1 MVDSMKIELWCLWF
15 IFTIIKIVL
24 LVGLA
29 PLLAGWMRWLKCY
42 LQNRTK
48 PPIIQPYKN
57 LLKLWH
63 KDTLNVAGHSWIFT
77 GMPYIYFSLM
87 LILLAWM
94 PSFTSSVF
102 TQYNLVGN
110 IIVFVGILSLARFFL
125 ALAGLDIGTA
135 FGGMGSSREMMT
147 SALAEPSLLL
157 ILFTLALKAENSN
170 LFAIV
175 NYVANTNLIYLY
187 PAFIFTF
194 LSAIMVT
201 IVETGRIP
209 AENPTTHL
217 ELTMTHEAMILE
229 YSGKHLALIEL
240 SSYIKTILFFVLL
253 SNLFFPWGIANTL
266 HFSALLISFL
276 TLMFKMAIIGLLIV
290 SIETVCAKMRLFRI
304 PLFLGMAFALCLLG
318 IVSHVLF

>member
-1 MVDSMKIELWCLWF
+1 MKYGLLF
-15 IFTIIKIVL
+15 ILTSIKIIL
-24 LVGLA
+24 LVFLA

-48 PPIIQPYKN
+48 PPLLQPYKN

-77 GMPYIYFSLM
+77 AMPYVYFSLM
-87 LILLAWM
+87 LVLLVWT

-102 TQYNLVGN
+102 TQYTLVGN

-125 ALAGLDIGTA
+125 ALAGMDIGTS

-157 ILFTLALKAENSN
+157 ILFTLALKANNSN

-175 NYVANTNLIYLY
+175 NYIANTNLIYLY

-194 LSAIMVT
+194 LSAVMVT

-229 YSGKHLALIEL
+229 YSGKHLALIEW

-253 SNLFFPWGIANTL
+253 SNLFFPWGIAHTL
-266 HFSALLISFL
+266 NISALCLGFL
-276 TLMFKMAIIGLLIV
+276 ALMLKVSLCALLIV
-290 SIETVCAKMRLFRI
+290 SIETVCAKMRLFRL